1 MKLATAW
8 LCSAVL
14 MSSLTSHLG
23 ADPMPAKLNWNNG
36 DQLAGKLLGADR
48 THLEWEAPV
57 FTQPFQIDL
66 NQLRSVQLQSA
77 DQLLDSDESFRFFLQ
92 SGDVINGDLI
102 KLSTKQL
109 IIQSKRHGQISLD
122 RKQVRSF
129 RRLNDPAMIFEGPAG
144 LNGWSTISR
153 SRTVDDWKVEPQGVL
168 STEIVGSELYRDL
181 SLPEIAEIE
190 ITLSWKQKPGFLI
203 TFVEPGARRVPRQTV
218 KLETWDDELVMQ
230 ALASTGDFE
239 QVQTLGQDVKRIQL
253 RLIWDQSSGE
263 LTAFSRTGELLS
275 KLKADRQVGKKLT
288 CLYIKNKGAHLRLE
302 GLRVRSWNGTALS
315 ALAEGQSHI
324 HQLDGIFIYGTTQ
337 ELRNNELVFV
347 GDQDET
353 LIPLE
358 SVSAVDFGESDSD
371 PSNQQPFRVN
381 FTDGTAIGGE
391 LLSIDQNRITVQ
403 TRYSETP
410 ITSSRNGMYSLSWR
424 QNKQVEEIPTD
435 ILENRGGRLHG
446 KLAPVGE
453 RGLLGWKPTGSR
465 NASPLTSSHPARI
478 IRQTAN
484 LESPLEQE
492 NDQIYFRNGDVIPG
506 RILSMNEQQIEL
518 DPAFAAPTS
527 ISRNYVRAI
536 DFGTSEDHI
545 GLPFDQSEW
554 VISNSS
560 KGAINRTADQLVF
573 HQSTTIIHPALP
585 AGNSVSF
592 HATWTE
598 KEPVSLT
605 IGLRTQ
611 IGKRPPTPYCK
622 LYFIGEQ
629 VHIQDLK
636 RGQSFV
642 YRRRLPDRN
651 AEIEMSLTSKRFKL
665 VINGETTLNEAV
677 GNDRPEILGLMLA
690 VKRERPNGR
699 PTNNLLTISML
710 KTGNAFR
717 PAGSIAIDD
726 DRKQQILTIPRN
738 RKNNPPTHLLAA
750 RNDDLLR
757 GRLVSMNSEQV
768 NFRSRLSDLSFPR
781 ERVAIVLWLDPP
793 QNPDQN
799 TAQPAPSN
807 TKLDHPM
814 QAVLNGGVTFS
825 FSADRMSEGHILGT
839 HPFLGQCR
847 IPMKQVREIRIG
859 QHTASEPESPFADW
873 VLTHAPEPRFAT
885 TSSTR
890 DNPGQGQISGVDSP
904 LVGTKAKDFQAKL
917 IDGQTFRLSN
927 HSKKILILDF
937 WATWCGPCLRA
948 MPEVME
954 AAARFPKDKVL
965 LVGVNQQES
974 PKTVRDFLAAKKWN
988 LSVAFDPEG
997 AIAKHFEVEAIP
1009 RTVIIGSDGQ
1019 IKRVYDG
1026 ANNNLQQEITQTLIE
1041 LGVESSAK
1049 DKF

>member
-1 MKLATAW
+1 
-8 LCSAVL
+8 
-14 MSSLTSHLG
+14 
-23 ADPMPAKLNWNNG
+23 MPANLKWSNG
-36 DQLAGKLLGADR
+36 DQLDGELLGADR
-48 THLEWEAPV
+48 THLEWKAPV

-66 NQLRSVQLQSA
+66 KQLHYVQLQNA
-77 DQLLDSDESFRFFLQ
+77 DQLLDSDEPFRFFLQ
-92 SGDVINGDLI
+92 SGDVINGDLVQ
-102 KLSTKQL
+102 LSLEQ
-109 IIQSKRHGQISLD
+109 IAIQSERHGELTLD

-129 RRLNDPAMIFEGPAG
+129 RRINDPAMIFEGPAG
-144 LNGWSTISR
+144 LDGWSTISR
-153 SRTVDDWKVEPQGVL
+153 SRTAADWKVEPQGVL

-181 SLPEIAEIE
+181 RLPEIAEIE

-239 QVQTLGQDVKRIQL
+239 QVQTFGQDVKSIQL

-302 GLRVRSWNGTALS
+302 NLRVRSWNGTALS
-315 ALAEGQSHI
+315 ALAEGRSHI
-324 HQLDGIFIYGTTQ
+324 HQLDGTFIYGTTQ
-337 ELRNNELVFV
+337 NLRNNELVFL
-347 GDQDET
+347 GDQGET
-353 LIPLE
+353 FIPLK
-358 SVSAVDFGESDSD
+358 SVSAVDFGESDSG

-381 FTDGTAIGGE
+381 FTDGTTLGGE
-391 LLSIDQNRITVQ
+391 LLSIDRDRIAVQ
-403 TRYSETP
+403 TSYSETP
-410 ITSSRNGMYSLSWR
+410 VTSSRNGMYSLSWR
-424 QNKQVEEIPTD
+424 QDKQIKEGSGD
-435 ILENRGGRLHG
+435 ILEYRGARLHG
-446 KLAPVGE
+446 KLSPIGE

-465 NASPLTSSHPARI
+465 NASPLESSNPARV
-478 IRQTAN
+478 IRQITN

-492 NDQIYFRNGDVIPG
+492 NDQVYFRNGDVIPC
-506 RILSMNEQQIEL
+506 RVLSMDEKQVEL
-518 DPAFAAPTS
+518 DPAFANPTS
-527 ISRNYVRAI
+527 ISRDHVRAI
-536 DFGTSEDHI
+536 DFGTSEEHTH
-545 GLPFDQSEW
+545 LPFDKSEW
-554 VISNSS
+554 VVSNTS
-560 KGAINRTADQLVF
+560 KEAINRTADQLVF
-573 HQSTTIIHPALP
+573 HQSTTITHPNLP

-592 HATWTE
+592 HAAWTE
-598 KEPVSLT
+598 KEPVSLI

-611 IGKRPPTPYCK
+611 IGKRPPKPYCK

-636 RGQSFV
+636 KGQSFV
-642 YRRRLPDRN
+642 YRRRLPDRK
-651 AEIEMSLTSKRFKL
+651 ADLEMSLTSKRFKL

-710 KTGNAFR
+710 KTGNAYR

-750 RNDDLLR
+750 KNDDLLR
-757 GRLVSMNSEQV
+757 GRLVSMNSAQV
-768 NFRSRLSDLSFPR
+768 NFRSRLADLSFPR

-793 QNPDQN
+793 QDLKKNVSPN
-799 TAQPAPSN
+799 TSQQAPSDTN
-807 TKLDHPM
+807 LGHSM
-814 QAVLNGGVTFS
+814 QAILNGGVTFS
-825 FSADRMSEGHILGT
+825 FSADRMSEGKILGT

-847 IPMKQVREIRIG
+847 LPIEQIREVRIG
-859 QHTASEPESPFADW
+859 QHPPSEVESPFADW

-885 TSSTR
+885 TSGTPG
-890 DNPGQGQISGVDSP
+890 NPGQGQTSGRDSP
-904 LVGTKAKDFQAKL
+904 LVGTKAKDFQANL
-917 IDGQTFRLSN
+917 IDGKTFRLSN
-927 HSKKILILDF
+927 HSEKVLILDF
-937 WATWCGPCLRA
+937 WASWCGPCLRA

-954 AAARFPKDKVL
+954 AVARFPKDKVM

-974 PKTVRDFLAAKKWN
+974 PKTVRDFLTARNWD

-997 AIAKHFEVEAIP
+997 EIAKHFGVEAIP
-1009 RTVIIGSDGQ
+1009 RTVIIGPDGK

-1026 ANNNLQQEITQTLIE
+1026 ANNNLQQEITQALIE